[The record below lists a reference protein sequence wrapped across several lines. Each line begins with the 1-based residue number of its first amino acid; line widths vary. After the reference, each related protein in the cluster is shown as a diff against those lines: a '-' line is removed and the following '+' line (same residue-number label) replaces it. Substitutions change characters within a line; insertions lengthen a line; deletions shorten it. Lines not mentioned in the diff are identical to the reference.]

1 MDAALLALLPTSEAE
16 RATGRVAETA
26 GVYDS
31 GIEQAFA
38 EAFAALERAQGTDGW
53 RLEREPEPLLLP
65 PGGDKAFAGI
75 VIPDFALT
83 RGQRRIYMEILGF
96 WTPAYRERKFQKL
109 QELRGRADMVLALPV
124 EARQSFAA
132 LASDYPLIEY
142 RDQLSASD
150 VLRVIQTR
158 YDDFAQRLAELD
170 VERARGVIRAERF
183 VQERACYELLG
194 CYRRAEL
201 PRAAAYVIVAGEIIY
216 TPGIGLYLLAWL
228 EHLHHSFVEWVEAQ
242 NCPELSLSLIISE
255 CVTRWPELAGCDDAT
270 IEALLALWPEV
281 EIRRDSIFEAR
292 LLVMTLRDVGVAQAH
307 ANQEEAPGELTRSTA
322 RKVVRE
328 RRIGSKKRA
337 PQESS
342 QQNLWE

>member
-1 MDAALLALLPTSEAE
+1 
-16 RATGRVAETA
+16 
-26 GVYDS
+26 
-31 GIEQAFA
+31 
-38 EAFAALERAQGTDGW
+38 
-53 RLEREPEPLLLP
+53 
-65 PGGDKAFAGI
+65 
-75 VIPDFALT
+75 
-83 RGQRRIYMEILGF
+83 
-96 WTPAYRERKFQKL
+96 
-109 QELRGRADMVLALPV
+109 
-124 EARQSFAA
+124 
-132 LASDYPLIEY
+132 
-142 RDQLSASD
+142 
-150 VLRVIQTR
+150 
-158 YDDFAQRLAELD
+158 
-170 VERARGVIRAERF
+170 
-183 VQERACYELLG
+183 
-194 CYRRAEL
+194 
-201 PRAAAYVIVAGEIIY
+201 
-216 TPGIGLYLLAWL
+216 L

-307 ANQEEAPGELTRSTA
+307 ANQEEAPSELTRSTA